1 MGEKVVA
8 SACLCGVICRWHG
21 RKAPKPKAIK
31 ELEAAGIE
39 VIPVCPEMLGG
50 LTCPRPPVKTR
61 KGRVY
66 ETDPET
72 RTTFGTELTETFRA
86 GAQKAL
92 EIALAAGVRQ
102 AYLCKN
108 SPSCALSGIAG
119 KVFIEAGIEVISL
132 W

>member
-8 SACLCGVICRWHG
+8 SACLCGIICRWHG
-21 RKAPKPKAIK
+21 KKAPKPKIIR

-39 VIPVCPEMLGG
+39 VIPVCPETLAG
-50 LTCPRPPVKTR
+50 LPTPRPPVKTR

-66 ETDPET
+66 ETDPGT
-72 RTTFGTELTETFRA
+72 RTKFGDELTETFKA

-92 EIALAAGVRQ
+92 EIAQTAGVRQ
-102 AYLCKN
+102 AYFFKT
-108 SPSCALSGIAG
+108 SPSCAVSGIAG
-119 KVFIEAGIEVISL
+119 KVFVEAGIEVISL